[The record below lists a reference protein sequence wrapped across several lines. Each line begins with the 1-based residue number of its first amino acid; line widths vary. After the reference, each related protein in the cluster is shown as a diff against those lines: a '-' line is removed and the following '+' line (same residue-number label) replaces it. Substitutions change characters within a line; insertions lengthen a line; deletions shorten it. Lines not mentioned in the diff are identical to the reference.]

1 MVGALQ
7 VVLRVALAYTVP
19 QLCECRTCTHTHHTP
34 HTPPPHTHADN
45 NISECGI
52 ASLLTTVRY
61 QTSVFTAQ
69 APGLLALT
77 LHHNHLVP
85 PTSSMLATLHDLL
98 EQRNP
103 LKVAETDPVIDTV
116 ESGT

>member
-1 MVGALQ
+1 M
-7 VVLRVALAYTVP
+7 YT
-19 QLCECRTCTHTHHTP
+19 HTP